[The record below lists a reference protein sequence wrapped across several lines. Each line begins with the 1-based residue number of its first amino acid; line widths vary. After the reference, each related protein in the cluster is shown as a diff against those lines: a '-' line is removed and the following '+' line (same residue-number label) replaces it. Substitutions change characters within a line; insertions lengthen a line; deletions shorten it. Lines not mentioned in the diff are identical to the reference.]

1 MTATRS
7 SYAFQPINSGLPPLD
22 DLIDHFRLG
31 DNVVWQVESLVD
43 YDRIARAFEAQAM
56 ADQRTLIYVRF
67 GTHAPVLSLS
77 NAAPD
82 SGGQGGR
89 RVVEEVDPRAGF
101 DVFSGQVNRIITR
114 WGRAVYYVF
123 DNLSSLVDLWATDEL
138 LANFFQAT
146 CPYLFEL
153 DTVAYFALLRDC
165 HADQAVARI
174 RDTTQVLLDTFH
186 YQEALHVRP
195 LKVWRRHSAHM
206 FLPHRVEPDAW
217 IPVSEA
223 TGPATT
229 LAHVTRAPWNIVYA
243 ELKILNVLDAGMA
256 EQARINGLQ
265 QELTRM
271 LLGNDPIIL
280 RLAEKYLSLAA
291 LMHIRQRVV
300 GSGRIGGKAA
310 GMLLAR
316 AIARRDGGAG
326 TDAFPVGDADSFH
339 IGSDVFYTFLVHN
352 NLFRERLAIT
362 RAGKLSHEAFADL
375 EQRFVDGEFD
385 QAHQAQFEALLKEIG
400 ESPIIVRSSSLL
412 EDGFGNA
419 FAGKYRSEFCVNC
432 GPLAKR
438 MDAFMRAV
446 KLVYASTLN
455 PDALSYRRNR
465 NMLARDEQMAI
476 LVQRVAGQPHGRYF
490 FPTLAGVAFSHNL
503 YAWTDRI
510 DPEAGM
516 IRLVFGLGTRAVNR
530 VSRDYPRMIAVS
542 HPQLRPEIGK
552 EVSVYSQ
559 RYVDVLDLD
568 QVVFRTLRVDEVL
581 REQRLPALH
590 WLVSTQRDGYLAD
603 PVGIRVNPD
612 EAVVLTFNRLLKN
625 TSFVDLIGRML
636 HALEQAYGQAVDTEF
651 AAELTPQG
659 ELTINILQCRPM
671 WLPGATDHVE
681 IPNDIPPS
689 QVLFRGQR
697 FLNGGVIE
705 PVRYIL
711 YVDPRRY
718 ATLQHDEV
726 RKSLAGVVGRI
737 NRDRRI
743 GKGRIMMIG
752 PGRWG
757 SSNPDLGIGVG
768 YADIDQVAVLIEVA
782 DEADGHVPE
791 VSYGTHFFQDLVEA
805 EIIYMPVYPADP
817 KVAFNRNF
825 FEAAP
830 NVLAD
835 LFPGLAG
842 YGEIIHLIDVAK
854 TDTTT
859 RVQLVADPASRQA
872 VCYLAPA

>member
-1 MTATRS
+1 MTVPGS
-7 SYAFQPINSGLPPLD
+7 QAFQPVASGLRPLD
-22 DLIDHFRLG
+22 ELIDYFRLG
-31 DNVVWQVESLVD
+31 DNVVWQVESMVD
-43 YDRIARAFEAQAM
+43 YDWFARAF
-56 ADQRTLIYVRF
+56 ADQAAIDHRTLIYVRF
-67 GTHAPVLSLS
+67 GSHAPVLPLDGVE
-77 NAAPD
+77 AAD
-82 SGGQGGR
+82 GSGR
-89 RVVEEVDPRAGF
+89 RVVEKVDPRAGF
-101 DVFSGQVNRIITR
+101 DVFSAQVNRIITH

-153 DTVAYFALLRDC
+153 DTVAYFALTRGR
-165 HADQAVARI
+165 HADDAVARI

-186 YQEALHVRP
+186 YQTALHVRP
-195 LKVWRRHSAHM
+195 LKVWRRHSTRM
-206 FLPHRVEPDAW
+206 FWPHRVEPDAW
-217 IPVSEA
+217 IPVPQSKV
-223 TGPATT
+223 PATT
-229 LAHVTRAPWNIVYA
+229 LAHETRAPWDIVYA
-243 ELKILNVLDAGMA
+243 ELKILHALDAGDTD
-256 EQARINGLQ
+256 QARIQRLQ

-271 LLGNDPIIL
+271 LLGTDATIL

-291 LMHIRQRVV
+291 LMHIRRRVV

-316 AIARRDGGAG
+316 AIARLECEA
-326 TDAFPVGDADSFH
+326 DAFPSGDTDSFH
-339 IGSDVFYTFLVHN
+339 IGSDVFYTFLIHN

-362 RAGKLSHEAFADL
+362 RAGRLSHEAFAAL
-375 EQRFVDGEFD
+375 EQRFLDGVFD
-385 QAHQAQFEALLKEIG
+385 EARKKQFAALLEEIG
-400 ESPIIVRSSSLL
+400 EAPIIVRSSSLL

-432 GPLAKR
+432 GPLEQR
-438 MDAFMRAV
+438 LEAFMRAV
-446 KLVYASTLN
+446 KRVYASTLN

-465 NMLARDEQMAI
+465 NMLASDEQMAI
-476 LVQRVAGQPHGRYF
+476 LVQRVAGQPHGRFF

-542 HPQLRPEIGK
+542 HPQLRPEIG
-552 EVSVYSQ
+552 EEISVYSQ
-559 RYVDVLDLD
+559 RDVDLLDLD
-568 QVVFRTLRVDEVL
+568 QVAFRTVRLDEVL
-581 REQRLPALH
+581 REKRHPLLH
-590 WLVSTQRDGYLAD
+590 WLVSTRRDGYLAD
-603 PVGIRVNPD
+603 PVGVRVNPID
-612 EAVVLTFNRLLKN
+612 AVVLTYNRLLQH
-625 TSFVDLIGRML
+625 TPFVSLIGRML
-636 HALEQAYGQAVDTEF
+636 KALERAYGQAVDTEF
-651 AAELTPQG
+651 AAECSPQG
-659 ELTINILQCRPM
+659 AVSINILQCRPM
-671 WLPGATDHVE
+671 WLPGATDHVDV
-681 IPNDIPPS
+681 PDDIPAER
-689 QVLFRGQR
+689 VLFRSRR
-697 FLNGGVIE
+697 FLNGGVIA

-711 YVDPRRY
+711 FVDPRHY
-718 ATLQHDEV
+718 AALQSDEV
-726 RKSLAGVVGRI
+726 RKALPQVVGRI

-757 SSNPDLGIGVG
+757 SSNPDLGIRVG
-768 YADIDQVAVLIEVA
+768 YADIDQVSVLVEVA

-817 KVAFNRNF
+817 AVEFNRDF
-825 FEAAP
+825 FEQAP

-842 YGEIIHLIDVAK
+842 YQEIVRLIDMAK
-854 TDTTT
+854 TGNGDE

-872 VCYLAPA
+872 LCYLGG